1 MNGPRKLPIQQGQAS
16 GSTVGDMGPRTCY
29 EYGVTGHLRR
39 WCPKLQQ
46 QNTQPPQ
53 GQFRP
58 VNHSCVQGGQPPR
71 GGDPKKGKTA
81 STSGQGS
88 QSRVYAMA
96 AQDLEPSVLVESMVL
111 CYSTWA
117 HVLFDSGA
125 SRSFMS
131 TYFAS
136 ILDLE
141 IAPLSCPLFVE
152 TPMGGVMEA
161 KWGCSGY
168 VLNVGG
174 YEVVIDLVLLHMTVF
189 DVIVGMDWLA
199 PHHAVLDCF
208 SKKVT
213 FQIGCGSRVSFYADR
228 GGGPTRPLIEMENKW
243 LGKNGGQHILFTMPR
258 EIKRKVTMD
267 CIPQV
272 CDFADVFPDELP
284 GLPPH
289 KEMDISIDL
298 YPSTDPISLAPFWMA
313 LVELKELNL
322 QLQELQGKGFI

>member
-1 MNGPRKLPIQQGQAS
+1 MVARALIIEREQLEVQKERNKNSRFGDFRSRDKRAKRPRMNGPRQLPMQQGQAS
-16 GSTVGDMGPRTCY
+16 GSTVGDTGPRTCY
-29 EYGVTGHLRR
+29 ECGATGHLRR

-58 VNHSCVQGGQPPR
+58 VNHSRVQGGQPPR

-88 QSRVYAMA
+88 QSRVFAMA
-96 AQDLEPSVLVESMVL
+96 ARDSEPSVLVEGMVL

-131 TYFAS
+131 TSFAS

-152 TPMGGVMEA
+152 TSMGGVMEA
-161 KWGCSGY
+161 KWGCSGC

-174 YEVVIDLVLLHMTVF
+174 YEVLI
-189 DVIVGMDWLA
+189 
-199 PHHAVLDCF
+199 
-208 SKKVT
+208 KKKCWG
-213 FQIGCGSRVSFYADR
+213 IRSRD
-228 GGGPTRPLIEMENKW
+228 
-243 LGKNGGQHILFTMPR
+243 
-258 EIKRKVTMD
+258 
-267 CIPQV
+267 
-272 CDFADVFPDELP
+272 
-284 GLPPH
+284 
-289 KEMDISIDL
+289 
-298 YPSTDPISLAPFWMA
+298 
-313 LVELKELNL
+313 
-322 QLQELQGKGFI
+322 

>member
-1 MNGPRKLPIQQGQAS
+1 M
-16 GSTVGDMGPRTCY
+16 
-29 EYGVTGHLRR
+29 
-39 WCPKLQQ
+39 
-46 QNTQPPQ
+46 
-53 GQFRP
+53 QFRP
-58 VNHSCVQGGQPPR
+58 VNHSRVQGGQPPG
-71 GGDPKKGKTA
+71 GGDPKKGKTT

-88 QSRVYAMA
+88 HSRVFAMEA
-96 AQDLEPSVLVESMVL
+96 RDPEPSVLVESIVL

-125 SRSFMS
+125 SRSFLS
-131 TYFAS
+131 NSFAF

-141 IAPLSCPLFVE
+141 IAPLSCPLLVE
-152 TPMGGVMEA
+152 TPMGGVMDA
-161 KWGCSGY
+161 KWGCSGC

-174 YEVVIDLVLLHMTVF
+174 YEVMINLVLLHMTVF
-189 DVIVGMDWLA
+189 DVIVRMDWLA
-199 PHHAVLDCF
+199 LYHVVLDCF

-228 GGGPTRPLIEMENKW
+228 GGGPTRSLIEMKNKW
-243 LGKNGGQHILFTMPR
+243 LGKNGGHHFLFTIPR
-258 EIKRKVTMD
+258 EIKRKVAMD

-289 KEMDISIDL
+289 REMDFSTDL
-298 YPSTDPISLAPFWMA
+298 YPGTDPILVAPFRMA
-313 LVELKELNL
+313 PVELKELNL

>member
-1 MNGPRKLPIQQGQAS
+1 MNGPRQLPMQQGQAS
-16 GSTVGDMGPRTCY
+16 WGTAGDMGPRTCY
-29 EYGVTGHLRR
+29 ECGATRHLRR
-39 WCPKLQQ
+39 WFPKLQQ
-46 QNTQPPQ
+46 RNTQPPQ

-58 VNHSCVQGGQPPR
+58 MNPPRVQGGQPPR
-71 GGDPKKGKTA
+71 GGDSRKGKTA

-88 QSRVYAMA
+88 QSRIFAVTAR
-96 AQDLEPSVLVESMVL
+96 DPEPNVLVEGMVL

-141 IAPLSCPLFVE
+141 IVPLSCPLFVE
-152 TPMGGVMEA
+152 TPMGGTMEA
-161 KWGCSGY
+161 KWGCSGC

-174 YEVVIDLVLLHMTVF
+174 YEVVIDLVLLHLAVF

-199 PHHAVLDCF
+199 PHHVVLDYF

-213 FQIGCGSRVSFYADR
+213 FQTGCGSRVSFYADL
-228 GGGPTRPLIEMENKW
+228 GSGQTRSLIDMGKKW
-243 LGKNGGQHILFTMPR
+243 LRKNGGKHFLFTMPG
-258 EIKRKVTMD
+258 ESKRKVGVD
-267 CIPQV
+267 CFPQV

-289 KEMDISIDL
+289 REMEFSIDL
-298 YPSTDPISLAPFWMA
+298 YPGTDLISIAPFRMA
-313 LVELKELNL
+313 PVELKELNL
-322 QLQELQGKGFI
+322 

>member
-1 MNGPRKLPIQQGQAS
+1 M
-16 GSTVGDMGPRTCY
+16 
-29 EYGVTGHLRR
+29 
-39 WCPKLQQ
+39 
-46 QNTQPPQ
+46 
-53 GQFRP
+53 
-58 VNHSCVQGGQPPR
+58 
-71 GGDPKKGKTA
+71 
-81 STSGQGS
+81 STS
-88 QSRVYAMA
+88 
-96 AQDLEPSVLVESMVL
+96 
-111 CYSTWA
+111 
-117 HVLFDSGA
+117 
-125 SRSFMS
+125 
-131 TYFAS
+131 FAS

-161 KWGCSGY
+161 KWGCSGC

-228 GGGPTRPLIEMENKW
+228 GGGPTQPLIEMENKW
-243 LGKNGGQHILFTMPR
+243 LGKNGGQHFLFTMPG
-258 EIKRKVTMD
+258 EIKKMVTMD

-272 CDFADVFPDELP
+272 CDFVDVFPDELP

-289 KEMDISIDL
+289 REMDFSINL
-298 YPSTDPISLAPFWMA
+298 YPGTDPISIAPVLA

-322 QLQELQGKGFI
+322 QLQELQGKGFIRSSASPWGAPVLFVKKKDGTLRLCVDYQKLNRVTVKNKYPLPRIEDLFDQLNGACYFSKIDLRSGYHQLRVRDSDIPKTAFRTRYEHF

>member
-1 MNGPRKLPIQQGQAS
+1 
-16 GSTVGDMGPRTCY
+16 
-29 EYGVTGHLRR
+29 
-39 WCPKLQQ
+39 
-46 QNTQPPQ
+46 
-53 GQFRP
+53 
-58 VNHSCVQGGQPPR
+58 
-71 GGDPKKGKTA
+71 
-81 STSGQGS
+81 
-88 QSRVYAMA
+88 MA
-96 AQDLEPSVLVESMVL
+96 ARDPEPSVLVESMVL

-131 TYFAS
+131 TSFAS

-152 TPMGGVMEA
+152 TPIGGVMEA
-161 KWGCSGY
+161 KWGYSGC

-228 GGGPTRPLIEMENKW
+228 GGGPTRLLIEMENKW
-243 LGKNGGQHILFTMPR
+243 LGKNGGQLFLFTMPR

-284 GLPPH
+284 RLPPH
-289 KEMDISIDL
+289 GEMDFSIDL
-298 YPSTDPISLAPFWMA
+298 YPDTDPISVAPFRMA
-313 LVELKELNL
+313 PVELKELNL
-322 QLQELQGKGFI
+322 QLQELQGKGFIRPSTSPWGAPVLFVKKKDEMLRLCVDYRKLNRVTVKNK

>member
-1 MNGPRKLPIQQGQAS
+1 
-16 GSTVGDMGPRTCY
+16 MGPRTCY
-29 EYGVTGHLRR
+29 ECGATGHLRR
-39 WCPKLQQ
+39 WCPKLYQ

-58 VNHSCVQGGQPPR
+58 VNYSRVQGGQPSR

-81 STSGQGS
+81 STSGLGS
-88 QSRVYAMA
+88 QSRVFAMA
-96 AQDLEPSVLVESMVL
+96 ARDPEPSVLVEGMVL
-111 CYSTWA
+111 CYRTWA

-125 SRSFMS
+125 SRSFTS
-131 TYFAS
+131 TSFAS

-161 KWGCSGY
+161 KWGCSGC

-174 YEVVIDLVLLHMTVF
+174 YEVVIDLVLIRMIVF
-189 DVIVGMDWLA
+189 DVIVGIDWLA

-213 FQIGCGSRVSFYADR
+213 FQIGCRSRVSFYADL
-228 GGGPTRPLIEMENKW
+228 GGGQTRSLIETGKKW
-243 LGKNGGQHILFTMPR
+243 LRKNGGQHFLFTMPG
-258 EIKRKVTMD
+258 ESKRMVTMD
-267 CIPQV
+267 SIPQV

-289 KEMDISIDL
+289 REMDFSIDL
-298 YPSTDPISLAPFWMA
+298 YPGTDPISVAPFRMA
-313 LVELKELNL
+313 PVELKELNL
-322 QLQELQGKGFI
+322 QLQKLQGKGFIRLSTSP